1 MSKPTAR
8 ALAIC
13 GGTPAFEAP
22 LHVGGPNLGN
32 RQRLHDR
39 LDGILD
45 RRWLTNRGPLV
56 QEFEAV
62 LARQLGVP
70 HCIAVCNATV
80 GLEVAARALEL
91 TGEVIVPAYTF
102 VATAHALRWLGL
114 DPVFCDVDP
123 RTHTIDPARAAEL
136 VTPRTSAIVGV
147 HLWGRPCDV
156 DALQA
161 IAERANLRLVYDA
174 AHAFASERDGRP
186 VGSFGDLEIFSFH
199 ATKFVNAF
207 EGGAIATRSD
217 TLAERLRLM
226 INFGFAGYDRVVEL
240 GTNAK
245 MSEMSAAMGL
255 TSLEEVDAFLAVNAR
270 NYEAYARGLSGIPAL
285 RLMTFDGR
293 DRVNR
298 QYIVVEV
305 AAGAPL
311 TRDDLVDVL
320 WAEGVRARR
329 YFHPGCHR
337 MEPYVR
343 DPRWR
348 EAPLRVTEDLCE
360 RVLTLPTGTSVSVE
374 AVGVICEILRASL
387 EHAAEVKQ
395 ALVTARRN

>member
-1 MSKPTAR
+1 MSKQTAR

-13 GGTPAFEAP
+13 GGTPAFEVP

-56 QEFEAV
+56 QEFEAA

-123 RTHTIDPARAAEL
+123 RTHTIDPARVAEL

-156 DALQA
+156 NALQG

-207 EGGAIATRSD
+207 EGGAITTRSD
-217 TLAERLRLM
+217 ALAERLRLM

-270 NYEAYARGLSGIPAL
+270 NYEAYASGLSGIPAL

-311 TRDDLVDVL
+311 TRDELVDVL

-348 EAPLRVTEDLCE
+348 EAPLNVTEDLCE

-395 ALVTARRN
+395 ALVAVRRN